1 MGTRG
6 SLLARTQSG
15 HVAGAVTDMWAL
27 HVGVG
32 VGAGAGVGLGAGA
45 ATDLVREVIIRTEG
59 DDTTTSLTAGTGARP
74 GVFVSA
80 LRDALL
86 AGEVDFIVHSFK
98 DLPSAPFEGIALAA
112 VPLREDERDVLVS
125 KTGVGLAQLPAGA
138 VVGTSSPRRAA
149 RVLFARPD
157 LVVKPIRGNID
168 TRIQKVRT
176 GEYDATIL
184 AAAGL
189 NRVGYSAEA
198 CEFLGV
204 DVLLPA
210 PAQGALAV
218 ECRSDDLELLEVLYG
233 LNDPESRLVTTAE
246 RAVLVGVAA
255 TCATAIG
262 ALGVLENGQLTVTA
276 ELSDPD
282 SNEHERFGVS
292 VPMDAANYN
301 SPAALREAYET
312 GLFVAAQLMATEL
325 GMRIRGVGAATGN
338 GGAAADGGRSAGNGG
353 RFAAEGGHS
362 AADGGA
368 N

>member
-1 MGTRG
+1 MTNRVLKMGTRG

-15 HVAGAVTDMWAL
+15 HVSTEVSELWGSPVE
-27 HVGVG
+27 
-32 VGAGAGVGLGAGA
+32 
-45 ATDLVREVIIRTEG
+45 EVIIRTEG
-59 DDTTTSLTAGTGARP
+59 DDTTTPLNAATRP
-74 GVFVSA
+74 GVFVSS

-98 DLPSAPFEGIALAA
+98 DLPSAPFEGIAVAA
-112 VPLREDERDVLVS
+112 VPLREDIRDVFVS
-125 KTGVGLAQLPAGA
+125 KDGLGLMALPAGA

-168 TRIQKVRT
+168 TRISKVRS

-198 CEFLGV
+198 CEFLSL
-204 DVLLPA
+204 DLMLPA

-218 ECRSDDLELLEVLYG
+218 ECRADDVELLEVLG
-233 LNDPESRLVTTAE
+233 KLNDPESRIVTTAE

-262 ALGVLENGQLTVTA
+262 AVAVLENEQLTVTA
-276 ELSDPD
+276 ELSDENT
-282 SNEHERFGVS
+282 NEHERFSVT
-292 VPMDAANYN
+292 VPMVSDNYN
-301 SPAALREAYET
+301 GPQALSEAYQT
-312 GLFVAAQLMATEL
+312 GLFVAAKLMETEL
-325 GMRIRGVGAATGN
+325 GQRI
-338 GGAAADGGRSAGNGG
+338 GGKLG
-353 RFAAEGGHS
+353 
-362 AADGGA
+362 
-368 N
+368 

>member
-15 HVAGAVTDMWAL
+15 HVAHAVTDMWGERGT
-27 HVGVG
+27 VE
-32 VGAGAGVGLGAGA
+32 
-45 ATDLVREVIIRTEG
+45 EVIIRTEG
-59 DDTTTSLTAGTGARP
+59 DDTSTSLTGSAARP

-98 DLPSAPFEGIALAA
+98 DLPSAPFEGITLAA

-125 KTGVGLAQLPAGA
+125 KDGLGLADLPAGA

-149 RVLFARPD
+149 RVQFARPD
-157 LVVKPIRGNID
+157 LAVKPIRGNID
-168 TRIQKVRT
+168 TRIQKVRS

-210 PAQGALAV
+210 PAQGALAI
-218 ECRSDDLELLEVLYG
+218 ECRSDDNELLEVLYG

-282 SNEHERFGVS
+282 ANEHERFGVS
-292 VPMDAANYN
+292 VPLDAANYN

-325 GMRIRGVGAATGN
+325 GMRIREGGATSAPSGATGAAAN
-338 GGAAADGGRSAGNGG
+338 GGAN
-353 RFAAEGGHS
+353 
-362 AADGGA
+362 
-368 N
+368 

>member
-1 MGTRG
+1 MTNRVLKMGTRG

-15 HVAGAVTDMWAL
+15 HVSTEVSELWGSPVE
-27 HVGVG
+27 
-32 VGAGAGVGLGAGA
+32 
-45 ATDLVREVIIRTEG
+45 EVIIRTEG
-59 DDTTTSLTAGTGARP
+59 DDTTTPLNAATRP
-74 GVFVSA
+74 GVFVSS

-98 DLPSAPFEGIALAA
+98 DLPSAPFEGIAVAA
-112 VPLREDERDVLVS
+112 VPLREDIRDVLVS
-125 KTGVGLAQLPAGA
+125 KDGLGLMALPAGA

-168 TRIQKVRT
+168 TRISKVRS

-198 CEFLGV
+198 CEFLSL
-204 DVLLPA
+204 DLMLPA

-218 ECRSDDLELLEVLYG
+218 ECRADDVELLVVLAK
-233 LNDPESRLVTTAE
+233 LNDPESRIVTTAE

-262 ALGVLENGQLTVTA
+262 AVAALENEQLTVTA
-276 ELSDPD
+276 ELSDENT
-282 SNEHERFGVS
+282 NEHERFSVT
-292 VPMDAANYN
+292 VPMLSDNYN
-301 SPAALREAYET
+301 GPQALSEAYQT
-312 GLFVAAQLMATEL
+312 GLFVAAKLMETEL
-325 GMRIRGVGAATGN
+325 GQRI
-338 GGAAADGGRSAGNGG
+338 GGKLG
-353 RFAAEGGHS
+353 
-362 AADGGA
+362 
-368 N
+368 